1 MLAEK
6 RAKLSCLPLS
16 VGGGAADAGAMTALL
31 VFAAVLAVLTALS
44 LADLTPDTHSDTSQF
59 GHYRF

>member
-1 MLAEK
+1 
-6 RAKLSCLPLS
+6 
-16 VGGGAADAGAMTALL
+16 MTALL
-31 VFAAVLAVLTALS
+31 VFAAALAVLTALS